1 MLARLLDTILT
12 RQGARRT
19 ILVGTSGDTGS
30 AACEALAGRAS
41 LDLVVLYPGQGRISP
56 VQELQMSRCSGTS
69 VRGEHYGN
77 VICVAV
83 DGTSDDLDVAI
94 EGNLKDAGVRDKYQ
108 LGSVNSVN
116 IARVLMQVVGY
127 FYAYVNYDGE
137 DGGREASA
145 VAAAAP
151 AAAAAAVHPW
161 EQDLEPGEIC
171 FFVPTGAA
179 GHCCAGSMARLMG
192 LPCRIVAATNS
203 NGAAMAALLRDG
215 RFAQGPFYQTL
226 APAMDIQVPYNV
238 ERILCLLRRVR
249 ADGLRSTV
257 GALMEELRAVGTL
270 AVAPDDGAAFRS
282 IGLYACDPLDD
293 TGILAT
299 IREYYGTTGLAL
311 CPHSAVGL
319 RAALDSNGGHVTR
332 AVVIGCASAAKFPD
346 IVSAGITDLVP
357 PCSSAVSPA
366 SPAPSL
372 SSVSSMPYTDRRTM
386 LARLC
391 QREENA
397 HTTALIDA
405 VLDMPAKGGGG
416 DAGSSGGGG
425 GSDWTCPPNVPEFR
439 LADKAQWTLM
449 LTALLEERAQA
460 YAQAQAQAQAVRSR
474 VSGL

>member
-1 MLARLLDTILT
+1 
-12 RQGARRT
+12 
-19 ILVGTSGDTGS
+19 
-30 AACEALAGRAS
+30 
-41 LDLVVLYPGQGRISP
+41 
-56 VQELQMSRCSGTS
+56 
-69 VRGEHYGN
+69 
-77 VICVAV
+77 V

-127 FYAYVNYDGE
+127 FYVYVNYDG
-137 DGGREASA
+137 DDICRE
-145 VAAAAP
+145 AAAATAAAADTATADT
-151 AAAAAAVHPW
+151 AAAAAAAADSEAMHPW

-215 RFAQGPFYQTL
+215 CFAQGPFYQTL

-249 ADGLRSTV
+249 VDGIRSPV

-270 AVAPDDGAAFRS
+270 AVTPDDGAPFRR

-293 TGILAT
+293 VGILAT
-299 IREYYGTTGLAL
+299 IREYYAATGLAL

-319 RAALDSNGGHVTR
+319 RAALDSHGGRVGR
-332 AVVIGCASAAKFPD
+332 AVVMGCASAAKFPD
-346 IVSAGITDLVP
+346 IVSAGIADLIPQHSSVVSSP
-357 PCSSAVSPA
+357 VSSA
-366 SPAPSL
+366 PSAAADK
-372 SSVSSMPYTDRRTM
+372 DRRTV

-397 HTTALIDA
+397 HTSALIDA
-405 VLDMPAKGGGG
+405 VLDMPATP
-416 DAGSSGGGG
+416 AGMCGGGG
-425 GSDWTCPPNVPEFR
+425 GGGGGGGWTCPPNVPEFK
-439 LADKAQWTLM
+439 LADKDQWTCM
-449 LTALLEERAQA
+449 LTALLEQRAQA
-460 YAQAQAQAQAVRSR
+460 YALTQAQIQA
-474 VSGL
+474 